1 MIAMRYSTAMLRSAL
16 AAAAGAV
23 ILLCQTSAAQ
33 TPERPSTAPSP
44 RNPVIVNVG
53 DPCWTRAERRKGV
66 VKVDACGR
74 WYCGR
79 ADVKDIIE
87 VRPNIAEVLNCTWRL
102 EGDRCRCRR
111 DAAGPTS
118 R

>member
-1 MIAMRYSTAMLRSAL
+1 MRTRWIAPS
-16 AAAAGAV
+16 AAAVGAIV
-23 ILLCQTSAAQ
+23 ILSHAMSAAQ
-33 TPERPSTAPSP
+33 TPERPGIVQPP
-44 RNPVIVNVG
+44 RSPVIIRVG
-53 DPCWTRAERRKGV
+53 DRCWTRAEKRQGV

-111 DAAGPTS
+111 DSGTTG